1 MKHIKKFSQLVT
13 ESSDKAAEIQEVVKR
28 LGYGSLKEIQQEKSL
43 LTKLESLM
51 KELAKSSDVSE
62 DEAEEIEAKVIA
74 KGSPK
79 SLANKLG
86 KKEEDGEPGGSNE
99 EEVDEDAAEDIED
112 DTVEL
117 GEPESHSE
125 DEGETVVTR
134 DQEVEEEPATSPED
148 EEAGIKIP
156 KSRIM
161 SFEQFV
167 KEQTTTV
174 NKNVSYRNDAEEE
187 DDALPVAERSGAD
200 GIMVR
205 DMRKNIALHIEAGDV
220 ADYKK
225 GKNVYATDEDGEE
238 YEININVTDILSE
251 DMAEEIEAKIV
262 ALGKPRKHS
271 GAKGNVAVTK
281 DQEITED
288 TAEEIEAKIVALGKP
303 RKHSEAEGEVAV
315 TKDQEI
321 TQVVTEQKVSNEKE
335 FEEYAISVLK
345 KAHPDD
351 FDQEVADKVVSGLKS
366 KYKSDFGAMVGALQ
380 SSMGK

>member
-13 ESSDKAAEIQEVVKR
+13 ESSDKAAEIQEVVKK

-62 DEAEEIEAKVIA
+62 DEADEIEAKVVA
-74 KGSPK
+74 KGEPK

-86 KKEEDGEPGGSNE
+86 KKEQDGEPGGSNE

-112 DTVEL
+112 AKLKL

-125 DEGETVVTR
+125 DEGDVVVTK
-134 DQEVEEEPATSPED
+134 DQEIEEEPATSPED
-148 EEAGIKIP
+148 EKAGTKIP

-187 DDALPVAERSGAD
+187 DDALPVAE
-200 GIMVR
+200 
-205 DMRKNIALHIEAGDV
+205 
-220 ADYKK
+220 
-225 GKNVYATDEDGEE
+225 
-238 YEININVTDILSE
+238 
-251 DMAEEIEAKIV
+251 
-262 ALGKPRKHS
+262 
-271 GAKGNVAVTK
+271 
-281 DQEITED
+281 D
-288 TAEEIEAKIVALGKP
+288 TAEEIEDDTVALGKP
-303 RKHSEAEGEVAV
+303 RKHSEAEGEVVVTKDQEITEDTAEDIEAKIVALGKPRKHGEAEGEVAV
-315 TKDQEI
+315 TRDQEI

-345 KAHPDD
+345 KSHPDD
-351 FDQEVADKVVSGLKS
+351 FDQEVADKVISGLKS

>member
-1 MKHIKKFSQLVT
+1 MKHIKKFSELVT
-13 ESSDKAAEIQEVVKR
+13 ESSDKAAEIQEVVKK

-79 SLANKLG
+79 SLANKMG
-86 KKEEDGEPGGSNE
+86 KKEQDGEPGGSNE

-112 DTVEL
+112 AKLKL
-117 GEPESHSE
+117 GEPESHGE
-125 DEGETVVTR
+125 DEGDVVVTK

-148 EEAGIKIP
+148 EKAGIKIP

-174 NKNVSYRNDAEEE
+174 NKNVSYRDDAEEE
-187 DDALPVAERSGAD
+187 DDALPVAE
-200 GIMVR
+200 
-205 DMRKNIALHIEAGDV
+205 
-220 ADYKK
+220 
-225 GKNVYATDEDGEE
+225 
-238 YEININVTDILSE
+238 
-251 DMAEEIEAKIV
+251 
-262 ALGKPRKHS
+262 
-271 GAKGNVAVTK
+271 
-281 DQEITED
+281 D
-288 TAEEIEAKIVALGKP
+288 TAEEIEDDTVALGKP

-315 TKDQEI
+315 TKDQDI